1 MRITRRQL
9 RNLILNEIESMIS
22 GQVARLK
29 ITPSGDSDMTGQSIL
44 YSLFGEDGASPVDVA
59 GVGDVHL
66 EKIINVDGD
75 TPGGIECEVRIDV
88 NDSADVNTLTQV
100 RDVISDLVSHI
111 VNVDSD
117 MSYGVDLQGVLI
129 D

>member
-9 RNLILNEIESMIS
+9 RNLILNEIESMVS

-29 ITPSGDSDMTGQSIL
+29 VTPSGNSDVTGQSIL
-44 YSLFGEDGASPVDVA
+44 DSLFGESGSSPVEVP

-88 NDSADVNTLTQV
+88 NDSADVNTLTRV
-100 RDVISDLVSHI
+100 RDAISDLISHI